1 MHSYTHGF
9 FPYPPMLT
17 SALSPRTGVRQV
29 FYFQSTKLMSA
40 FSQLRAEGLFF
51 FRSHASRV
59 FCRAQTPPALS
70 CERRQFNVVQMSD
83 MLPDVVT
90 NLLAKSYATE
100 CLRVLPQAVSRVC
113 DGCTEESLSQAHHT
127 VCLSPASEKI
137 LHCKDW
143 LPCMIDEDTVSDR
156 FRAYLDTL
164 RVNET
169 SQRYG
174 ETLRDALDV
183 SKRRRVF
190 LTRDSFWNVVSSYCV
205 LPSPCDDGGAKG
217 TPVASQDARTP
228 AENHENRVVVSST
241 SPL

>member
-1 MHSYTHGF
+1 
-9 FPYPPMLT
+9 
-17 SALSPRTGVRQV
+17 
-29 FYFQSTKLMSA
+29 
-40 FSQLRAEGLFF
+40 
-51 FRSHASRV
+51 
-59 FCRAQTPPALS
+59 
-70 CERRQFNVVQMSD
+70 MSD

-174 ETLRDALDV
+174 GETLRDALDV

-205 LPSPCDDGGAKG
+205 LPSPCDDDGGAKG

>member
-1 MHSYTHGF
+1 
-9 FPYPPMLT
+9 
-17 SALSPRTGVRQV
+17 
-29 FYFQSTKLMSA
+29 MSA
-40 FSQLRAEGLFF
+40 FSLLRAEGLFF
-51 FRSHASRV
+51 FQSHASRV
-59 FCRAQTPPALS
+59 FCRAQTPPTLS
-70 CERRQFNVVQMSD
+70 CERREFNVVQMSD

-113 DGCTEESLSQAHHT
+113 DGCTAESLSQAHHT

-164 RVNET
+164 RVDET
-169 SQRYG
+169 KNR
-174 ETLRDALDV
+174 EKLRDALDV

-190 LTRDSFWNVVSSYCV
+190 LTCDSFWNVVSSYCV
-205 LPSPCDDGGAKG
+205 IPSSLSDGGDR
-217 TPVASQDARTP
+217 TPVASQDAQTA